1 MKKTA
6 IAILITSALGLTA
19 CGQQQEP
26 DILKVEKLTLESEN
40 EQQSYAMGASVGQF
54 IEKKL
59 AEQEQ
64 LDITLDKNLVVKG
77 FVAALQQQSQMEM
90 KEIQTLTLAMETAS
104 REKQEILAAAQGEKN
119 IAEGAAFLADNAKRE
134 GVTVTDSGLQYEV
147 LTEGEGASPAAEDTV
162 TVHYSGTLLDGTEF
176 DSSYTRGEPASFP
189 LNRVIAGWTEGVQLM
204 KVGSKFKFF
213 IPAELAYGER
223 STGAITSNSTLIFE
237 VELMNVTPAAEVAPA
252 AE

>member
-1 MKKTA
+1 MRKTA
-6 IAILITSALGLTA
+6 IALLITSALGLSA
-19 CGQQQEP
+19 CGQQEV
-26 DILKVEKLTLESEN
+26 DVLKVDKLKLETESE
-40 EQQSYAMGASVGQF
+40 QQAYAMGASVGQF

-77 FVAALQQQSQMEM
+77 FVAALQQQSQLEM

-104 REKQEILAAAQGEKN
+104 REKQEAMAAAQGEAN
-119 IAEGAAFLADNAKRE
+119 IAEGEKFLAENAKRE
-134 GVTVTDSGLQYEV
+134 DVVVTDSGLQYEV
-147 LTEGEGASPAAEDTV
+147 LTEGEGVSPAPEDTV

-189 LNRVIAGWTEGVQLM
+189 LNRVIGGWTEGVQLM
-204 KVGSKFKFF
+204 KVGAKYKFY

-223 STGAITSNSTLIFE
+223 STGAITPNSTLIFE
-237 VELMNVTPAAEVAPA
+237 VELLDVNPAAPA